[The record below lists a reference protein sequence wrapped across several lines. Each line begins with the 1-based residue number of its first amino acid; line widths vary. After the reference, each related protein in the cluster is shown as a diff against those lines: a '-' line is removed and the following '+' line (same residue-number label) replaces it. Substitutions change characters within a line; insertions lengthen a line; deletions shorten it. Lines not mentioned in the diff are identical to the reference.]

1 MDILGP
7 TGDNIE
13 FYNEEAAETASIGI
27 LKEDVILQEKDET
40 HEEQK
45 IEKGSLILQE
55 LIRET
60 RLTMSLCCMMK
71 QEILSAEQTQRVL

>member
-1 MDILGP
+1 MGSEMCIRDR
-7 TGDNIE
+7 
-13 FYNEEAAETASIGI
+13 IGI

-45 IEKGSLILQE
+45 IEKGSLIFTGTYKG
-55 LIRET
+55 T
-60 RLTMSLCCMMK
+60 RLIMSLCCMMK